1 MFFQEKMNPRHHEL
15 LASLPAQ
22 EYDLFFPHLELVSL
36 TKGQVLFDTDDIP
49 PYVYFPVGAVVSIIC
64 ELDGNQ
70 HFESNMVAR
79 SSMVGLTN
87 SGQESFYKAEVRSS
101 GLSYRI
107 NANTYRQVR
116 KQCPVFIEALT
127 IAQAASL
134 RYTSFT
140 GACARH
146 HSIDQQI
153 LRWMLISL
161 DRSVQSIIDITHA
174 ELSRL
179 LGFRRE
185 AITLTLGKL
194 VENGTIK
201 LGRGAIEAIDRV
213 ALEKQA
219 CECYWRISGKKR
231 LSFTSLVNQP
241 DISANLIRQ

>member
-1 MFFQEKMNPRHHEL
+1 MP
-15 LASLPAQ
+15 PQ
-22 EYDLFFPHLELVSL
+22 EYELFFPHLELVSL

-49 PYVYFPVGAVVSIIC
+49 PYVYFPVGAMVSIIC
-64 ELDGNQ
+64 ELDGNR
-70 HFESNMVAR
+70 HIESNMVGL

-87 SGQESFYKAEVRSS
+87 SGLESFYKAQVRSS

-107 NANTYRQVR
+107 LANTYHHLR
-116 KQCPVFIEALT
+116 KQCPAFMEALN
-127 IAQAASL
+127 IAQANSL

-146 HSIDQQI
+146 HSIDQQM

-161 DRSVQSIIDITHA
+161 DRSFQSTIDITHA

-201 LGRGAIEAIDRV
+201 LGRGAIEVIDRV

-241 DISANLIRQ
+241 DISANTRLE